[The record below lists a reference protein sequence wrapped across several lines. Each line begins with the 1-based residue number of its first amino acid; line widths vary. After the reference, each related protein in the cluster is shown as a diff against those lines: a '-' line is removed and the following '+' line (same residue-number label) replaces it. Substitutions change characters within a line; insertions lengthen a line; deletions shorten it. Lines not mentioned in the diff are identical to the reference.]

1 MPQRHTRPEQLAR
14 AEATA
19 KAKIDE
25 EKRKLAAVQS
35 AQRAEAKKAR
45 NQRRFHVGTL
55 ADQAGLLALDDALLT
70 EMFALLARLA
80 QHDDPHGTLAAC
92 LRTIA
97 GTPGTSVEGC
107 AHAEKH
113 GVSAAHS

>member
-1 MPQRHTRPEQLAR
+1 MPQRLTRPEQLAR

-35 AQRAEAKKAR
+35 AQRAEAKKAL

-70 EMFALLARLA
+70 EMFALLGAPGVIGRKFTVSFNRFIISRL
-80 QHDDPHGTLAAC
+80 QNNFVDTE
-92 LRTIA
+92 
-97 GTPGTSVEGC
+97 TPISIRGLN
-107 AHAEKH
+107 
-113 GVSAAHS
+113 